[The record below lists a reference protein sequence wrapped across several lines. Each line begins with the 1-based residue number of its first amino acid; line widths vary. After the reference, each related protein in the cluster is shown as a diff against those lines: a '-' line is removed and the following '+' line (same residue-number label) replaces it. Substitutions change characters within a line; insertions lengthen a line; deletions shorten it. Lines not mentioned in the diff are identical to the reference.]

1 MSDTT
6 VPQIYYVD
14 EAGDSTLFSR
24 KGKILVG
31 SEGCSRFFILG
42 LLEVG
47 NAASLHADLE
57 FLRENL
63 IADPYFKDVPSIQP
77 HTQKTAVAFH
87 AKDDMPEVRREVFN
101 LLRKRDDLR
110 FFAVV
115 LDKMSTLAY
124 VQNRQSHDP
133 SYRYKPDE
141 AYDFL
146 VRRLFKERLHEFDE
160 YRVVFARRGNRERT
174 AILKEQLE
182 VAQHRFLSS
191 RSKRENPS
199 TLTVESSTPQN
210 SAGLQAAD
218 YFLWALQR
226 LYERQEERYLLAIRN
241 QYKLVIDIHDNRK
254 NAYGEYYNK
263 KNPLNWEKISKRIK

>member
-1 MSDTT
+1 MNDTI
-6 VPQIYYVD
+6 VPPTYYVD

-31 SEGCSRFFILG
+31 SEGCSSFFILG

-47 NAASLHADLE
+47 NAASLHSELE
-57 FLRENL
+57 SLREEL
-63 IADPYFKDVPSIQP
+63 LADPYFKNVPSIQS

-87 AKDDMPEVRREVFN
+87 AKDDLPEVRREVFS

-133 SYRYKPDE
+133 TYHYKPDE
-141 AYDFL
+141 TYDFL
-146 VRRLFKERLHEFDE
+146 VRRLFKERLHEFDK
-160 YRVVFARRGNRERT
+160 YRVVFARRGNRKRT
-174 AILKEQLE
+174 AVLKEQLE
-182 VAQHRFLSS
+182 IAQHRFLSS
-191 RSKRENPS
+191 HRKPETPAV
-199 TLTVESSTPQN
+199 LTVESGTPQN
-210 SAGLQAAD
+210 SAGLQTAD

-226 LYERQEERYLLAIRN
+226 LYERHEERYLLAIRN

-263 KNPLNWEKISKRIK
+263 QNPISWEKVAKRI